1 MSYFIIIFTK
11 NKVLKNDLG
20 RIGLTHKNT
29 GQVMCQPVFASD
41 KKKKS
46 SSGRVFSGWVESSRV
61 RKFWPIL
68 PCLIQTL
75 VGEHAILRVCLV
87 ERVEKWDDRKWGKNR
102 KIGGYKR
109 FSFLSYLFGWEDEKV
124 EIRKTIKKWNWY
136 KFTIMSLLNKTNRN
150 TIFYTHLFI

>member
-1 MSYFIIIFTK
+1 MIWVGSGWPIKIQVGLCVNPF
-11 NKVLKNDLG
+11 LL
-20 RIGLTHKNT
+20 RI
-29 GQVMCQPVFASD
+29 
-41 KKKKS
+41 KKKS

-75 VGEHAILRVCLV
+75 VGEHAILRVRLV

-124 EIRKTIKKWNWY
+124 EIWKTIKKWNWY